1 MTNQQ
6 KLVLLKDKLTGANPC
21 PELAD
26 GATQIVFGSG
36 NPDAD
41 IVFVGEAPGKQEDK
55 SGLPFVGAS
64 GRFLDEM
71 LAHTGLNRHDVY
83 ITNIVKFRPPENRD
97 PSPAEKE
104 ASWPY
109 LLEEISII
117 KPKIIATLGRH
128 SGQAFIKS
136 LRIGVDHGK
145 PQKVEIIT
153 GTNKSLEVIVV
164 PLYHPAAALYNG
176 SLRQTLLDDFTIVNK
191 IINP

>member
-1 MTNQQ
+1 MKNQQ
-6 KLVLLKDKLTGANPC
+6 KLDLLKDKLTGDNPC
-21 PELAD
+21 PELAE
-26 GATQIVFGSG
+26 GASQLVFGSG
-36 NPDAD
+36 NPNAE

-55 SGLPFVGAS
+55 LGVPFVGAS
-64 GRFLDEM
+64 GKFLDEM
-71 LAHTGLNRHDVY
+71 LALADLNRHDVY

-97 PSPAEKE
+97 PSPVEKE
-104 ASWPY
+104 AFWPY

-136 LRIGVDHGK
+136 LRIGADHGK
-145 PQKVEIIT
+145 PQTVELTT
-153 GTNKSLEVIVV
+153 GLSKSIRVVVV

-191 IINP
+191 IIN